1 MNRFDPETEREIVIA
16 LRLPMLNFQPWLQ
29 SPTRIARH
37 AHQSVKDLVPCYL
50 VGLADAAR
58 PKLQAILGWMEGQLP
73 PHLGVWSPRT
83 EHWHA
88 GRTHHRWWW
97 QSVAVCRW
105 LLHDDRGETDF
116 ARAVEV
122 EHEGWTQ
129 APGDA
134 LEFEQPDLEMTL
146 PKLLPMALSGGRPAL
161 GVALDALCTERDPDW
176 GARPAL
182 EFGRWACTHL
192 VNGGHRD
199 ADFVARGEDMLQRTV
214 EPYFQYMP
222 GLGEAALWLKAIYF
236 DSGVTK
242 TAEETMLRVYDFMPG
257 VSRPDFAPG

>member
-37 AHQSVKDLVPCYL
+37 AHQSVKDLVPCYW

-134 LEFEQPDLEMTL
+134 LEFEQRDLEMTL

-176 GARPAL
+176 GHDRPWSSVDGPVPTSSTAAIATPISLPAGRTCSNGQSSPTSNTCPASAR
-182 EFGRWACTHL
+182 RH
-192 VNGGHRD
+192 
-199 ADFVARGEDMLQRTV
+199 
-214 EPYFQYMP
+214 
-222 GLGEAALWLKAIYF
+222 
-236 DSGVTK
+236 SG
-242 TAEETMLRVYDFMPG
+242 
-257 VSRPDFAPG
+257 